1 MTLINKYL
9 THDYMKRA
17 LQSLSRVSA
26 TFFLA
31 LSALVFSSNQA
42 TAQDNVISNGD
53 FSTGDLTGWTT
64 YFADFA
70 GVTATVSAEDSVA
83 SITGIAGAGQ
93 EVWHIQ
99 LYQDFTSDQ
108 LASLEIDST
117 YLISFDAKAG
127 EAGRTLRMFF
137 GVSEPTVVIR
147 EKTFS
152 LSTEMET
159 YTAKVALSSKNEGTK
174 LAFEMGLSNADVFID
189 NVSITKT
196 EPEVFTLPV
205 TFESADIDYILTD
218 FGGNTSTVVADPTD
232 ATNTVAKTVKPAT
245 AEVWA
250 GTTIGPASG
259 FASAIPFTASE
270 TKMSARVWSPVAGAT
285 ILMKV
290 EDSNDANVFVEMPA
304 TITEAETWETLVFDV
319 TEQREGTDAVNFES
333 TYDKASIFL
342 DYGNQGTAYT
352 FYWDDVQFGEG
363 ETSTSIE
370 DAAAVP
376 SDYALNQNYPN
387 PFNPSTTIEFAM
399 PQASFVTLEVYNMVG
414 QKVATLV
421 EGTRQAGVHTVSF
434 DASNLSSGTYLYRM
448 QAGDQMLMQKMTL
461 IK

>member
-1 MTLINKYL
+1 
-9 THDYMKRA
+9 MKRA
-17 LQSLSRVSA
+17 LQPILQKTFSFLSILTV
-26 TFFLA
+26 LA
-31 LSALVFSSNQA
+31 LVGTNVS
-42 TAQDNVISNGD
+42 AQDNIISNGD

-70 GVTATVSAEDSVA
+70 GVSGTVSAEDSVA

-93 EVWHIQ
+93 EVWHVQ
-99 LYQDFTSDQ
+99 LNQNLTSDQ

-127 EAGRTLRMFF
+127 SDGRTIKMFF
-137 GVSEPTVVIR
+137 GVADPYVLIR

-174 LAFEMGLSNADVFID
+174 LGFEMGLSNVDVFID

-205 TFESADIDYILTD
+205 TFESANLDYTLTD
-218 FGGNTSTVVADPTD
+218 FGGNSSSVVADPTD
-232 ATNTVAKTVKPAT
+232 ATNTVAQTVKPAT

-259 FASAIPFTASE
+259 FATAIPFTASA
-270 TKMSARVWSPVAGAT
+270 TKMSARVWSPIAGAT

-290 EDSNDANVFVEMPA
+290 EDSNDANIYVEMPA

-319 TEQREGTDAVNFES
+319 TQQREGTAAVNFEN

-363 ETSTSIE
+363 ETSTSTEPESVVI
-370 DAAAVP
+370 P
-376 SDYALNQNYPN
+376 SDYTLNQNYPN

-448 QAGDQMLMQKMTL
+448 QADDQMLMQKMTL